1 MLTVR
6 DIAELPGLG
15 LELTAGTAGGDNSI
29 SWVHVSE
36 LPDPTPWLEGGEL
49 LITTGLGIGEL
60 SRPQREYVRRL
71 AEHGLAGLAF
81 GVGFGWAEPPP
92 ALADEA
98 EQVGFPL
105 ITVPYDV
112 PFIALTKAIS
122 AQLGNAQLASIE
134 RALEVH
140 ERLAHAV
147 VQGRGAAAVLAIV
160 GEHVGCSLALVDEA
174 GRVVGERQG
183 ARLDTCEHV
192 LELSVVADGETW
204 SLRAGKPRAELSE

>member
-6 DIAELPGLG
+6 DIADLPGLG
-15 LELTAGTAGGDNSI
+15 LELTAGSGGSDNPI
-29 SWVHVSE
+29 RWVHVSE

-71 AEHGLAGLAF
+71 AQHGLAGLAF
-81 GVGFGWAEPPP
+81 GVGFGWAEPPA

-122 AQLGNAQLASIE
+122 AQLANAQLARVE

-140 ERLAHAV
+140 ERLARAV
-147 VQGRGAAAVLAIV
+147 LEGRGAPALLAIV

-174 GRVVGERQG
+174 GRVVG
-183 ARLDTCEHV
+183 
-192 LELSVVADGETW
+192 
-204 SLRAGKPRAELSE
+204 